1 MGLKPGYAPPS
12 ALSSTP
18 NRMAAA
24 AAPSFA
30 AAAPSLAAQPAYGAP
45 QPAYTPAPYSSP
57 APVGPVLLE
66 SKPYAPKSVEALPI
80 SVSETYTNFD
90 CRSKPYPGRH
100 YADVEAG
107 CEVYHF
113 CHEDGKQDTFKC
125 GYGTVFNEYIGTCD
139 FKSSVQC
146 NSGDG
151 FAAATSPYQPPAT
164 YHQPIQYVAPVALS
178 APITHISPTYHISST
193 YSIC

>member
-1 MGLKPGYAPPS
+1 MGPGLTPILQLKPGYAPPS
-12 ALSSTP
+12 GLSSTP

-24 AAPSFA
+24 AAAAGSSFAAAATSLAAVAPSFA
-30 AAAPSLAAQPAYGAP
+30 AAAPSFAAATPSFAAQPAYGAP
-45 QPAYTPAPYSSP
+45 QPAYTPAPYSPP

-113 CHEDGKQDTFKC
+113 CHEDGKQDTFQC

-151 FAAATSPYQPPAT
+151 FAAATSPYP
-164 YHQPIQYVAPVALS
+164 
-178 APITHISPTYHISST
+178 
-193 YSIC
+193 C